1 MPTLQPLLARVEHL
15 SLAPEVEHPQRL
27 AGALRVPLRHR
38 MPSTAMWTVEEIAD
52 LERLPHAASIC
63 NPQDNPGQR
72 LNWGYWSTLEFAF
85 QLLTTADETCN
96 LRRQRGDL
104 VLQFRFSPGR
114 HLGGSRRDGTACWS
128 HARCVFSPPMSPEDW
143 RHFRI
148 LATTDR
154 DDEAALACCVPGCS
168 SDTATNPPRPICSTG
183 LCIYFPKV

>member
-143 RHFRI
+143 RLTFEYLRQRI
-148 LATTDR
+148 ETTKLHSRAVCPDAAATLQR
-154 DDEAALACCVPGCS
+154 IRRARFA
-168 SDTATNPPRPICSTG
+168 R
-183 LCIYFPKV
+183 